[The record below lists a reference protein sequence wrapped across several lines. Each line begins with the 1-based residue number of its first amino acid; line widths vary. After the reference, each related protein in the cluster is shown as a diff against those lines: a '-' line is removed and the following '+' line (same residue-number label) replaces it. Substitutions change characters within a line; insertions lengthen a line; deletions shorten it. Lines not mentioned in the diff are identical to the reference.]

1 MVNYE
6 DALVIYCN
14 GVFTLPIYATSKLHV
29 QIYCDQEIL
38 HCEHIIDCFL

>member
-14 GVFTLPIYATSKLHV
+14 GVFTLPSYATSKLHV
-29 QIYCDQEIL
+29 K
-38 HCEHIIDCFL
+38 ID